1 MSSSK
6 SAVKPLKELFRCC
19 RRYLPAILVSL
30 LLGGA
35 GAVFSVIGPD
45 KIADMV
51 SAIERGLGGTVDLRE
66 IGRIGLFLAI
76 LYLLGWIFGYAQQ
89 FILTTVTQRVSQGL
103 RTEISE
109 KINRMPLRYF
119 DSTSF
124 GDVLSRLTND
134 VDTIGQMLGSGIGT
148 LVSSVT
154 LLAGA
159 LVMMFVTN
167 AQLACS
173 AILASLVGFAF
184 MIFLAGKSQ
193 KYFLAQQQMLGK
205 INGYIEEMFSGQQI
219 IRAYNGESAAQA
231 AFDEINSGLY
241 DSAWRSRF
249 LSGMMMPIMGL
260 AGNLGYVVVCVLGA
274 VMAAEDVISFSV
286 IVSFMLYIRLFTQP
300 LSQIAQVFTSLQPA
314 VAASTRVFE
323 FLHEEELEDE
333 SEKNKCLQSVQGN
346 VEFDHVRF
354 GYLPEKTVIHD
365 FSIHIRA
372 GQKVAIV
379 GHTGAG
385 KTTIVNLLMRFY
397 ETDGGTIRID
407 GIPIRE
413 MRRESVRSLFC
424 MVLQDTWIFEGTL
437 RENLAYCKE
446 NVTDVQLDEACRA
459 VGLTHYVKTLPKGYD
474 TVLNE
479 QVSLSAGQRQ
489 LVTIARAMI
498 EDAPLLILD
507 EATSSVD
514 TKTEAAV
521 QNAMNALMD
530 GRTSF
535 IIAHRLSTIRN
546 ADLILVMKDG
556 DIVESGVHEQLLS
569 QKGIYAELYN
579 SQFDTQ

>member
-1 MSSSK
+1 MNRSK
-6 SAVKPLKELFRCC
+6 SAGKPLKELLRYC
-19 RRYLPAILVSL
+19 RRDLPAILVSL
-30 LLGGA
+30 ALGGA

-66 IGRIGLFLAI
+66 IGQIGAFLAA

-89 FILTTVTQRVSQGL
+89 FILTTVIQRVSQRL

-134 VDTIGQMLGSGIGT
+134 VDTIGQMLGNGIGT

-159 LVMMFVTN
+159 LIMMFVTN
-167 AQLACS
+167 AQLAFS

-184 MIFLAGKSQ
+184 MILLAGRSQ
-193 KYFLAQQQMLGK
+193 NYFLAQQQALGK

-219 IRAYNGESAAQA
+219 IRAYNEESAAQTTFHELNA
-231 AFDEINSGLY
+231 GLY
-241 DSAWRSRF
+241 DSAWKSRF

-260 AGNLGYVVVCVLGA
+260 VGNLGYVVVCVLGA
-274 VMAAEDVISFSV
+274 VMAAEGTISFSV

-333 SEKNKCLQSVQGN
+333 REKNKCLQSVQGN

-354 GYLPEKTVIHD
+354 GYLPGKTVIHD
-365 FSIHIRA
+365 FSIHVRA

-397 ETDGGTIRID
+397 ETEEGTIQID

-413 MRRESVRSLFC
+413 MKRENVRSLFC

-446 NVTDVQLDEACRA
+446 NVTDAQLDEVCRA
-459 VGLTHYVKTLPKGYD
+459 VGLTHYVKTLPEGYD

-479 QVSLSAGQRQ
+479 QISLSAGQRQ

-498 EDAPLLILD
+498 QDAPLLILD

-546 ADLILVMKDG
+546 ADIILVMKDG
-556 DIVESGVHEQLLS
+556 DIVESGKHEQLLS

-579 SQFDTQ
+579 SQFELC